1 MAYQA
6 LYRKWRP
13 LTFSDVAGQSHVS
26 ETLKHAVGSGR
37 IAHAYLFCGTR
48 GTGKTSTAKIF
59 SRAVNCER
67 PVDGEPCNE
76 CDTCRGI
83 LDGTIMDVYEMDAAS
98 NSGVDNIRGIRD
110 DAAFMPS
117 GCKYKVFIIDE
128 AHMLSKGAF
137 NALLKTLEEPP
148 PHVIFILAT
157 TEAYK
162 IPATILSRCQRYD
175 FRPIS
180 DDDITKRLKYICE
193 REGIDATAD
202 ALEIVAR
209 HGNGSMRDAL
219 SILDQCVAS
228 ASGKLTSKE
237 VEDIIGAAGSGD
249 LFALSDCV
257 ASKNAAGLLEELD
270 ALGGSGKDPMVV
282 FEDIIKHFRNLLIC
296 ASCAGGSGSGD
307 SVKSA
312 VRDILSVS
320 KADAERYMS
329 ESEKF
334 KSGELIGYIETLSGA
349 YASAKSMDDPK
360 TGIELG
366 LIKILTA
373 PEEASLEQRLEDI
386 EKRLTKLEE
395 AAALGKFAKA
405 PDGGKRAGDADA
417 VNPAGIPNLSAGGSS
432 NAREVSERRQSSG
445 KKGETWDKW
454 PIVLKS
460 IMDESKK
467 LYMLLYNA
475 KARYFGDY
483 VEIEVSGAMA
493 YNTVSKREGLDYM
506 SAKFE
511 ETTGERLPCQ
521 IVYGGMESDNRKKA
535 GSDKESVAGIVK
547 RLEELGADIEVD

>member
-180 DDDITKRLKYICE
+180 DDDITKRLKYISE
-193 REGIDATAD
+193 REGIDATVD

-257 ASKNAAGLLEELD
+257 ANKNAAGLLEELD
-270 ALGGSGKDPMVV
+270 ALSGSGKDPMVV

-307 SVKSA
+307 SARSA

-320 KADAERYMS
+320 QADAERYMS

-334 KSGELIGYIETLSGA
+334 KGGELIGYIETLSGA
-349 YASAKSMDDPK
+349 YASAKSMHDPK
-360 TGIELG
+360 TGIEMG

-373 PEEASLEQRLEDI
+373 PEEASFEQ
-386 EKRLTKLEE
+386 E
-395 AAALGKFAKA
+395 A
-405 PDGGKRAGDADA
+405 
-417 VNPAGIPNLSAGGSS
+417 
-432 NAREVSERRQSSG
+432 
-445 KKGETWDKW
+445 
-454 PIVLKS
+454 
-460 IMDESKK
+460 
-467 LYMLLYNA
+467 Y
-475 KARYFGDY
+475 
-483 VEIEVSGAMA
+483 
-493 YNTVSKREGLDYM
+493 
-506 SAKFE
+506 
-511 ETTGERLPCQ
+511 
-521 IVYGGMESDNRKKA
+521 
-535 GSDKESVAGIVK
+535 
-547 RLEELGADIEVD
+547 